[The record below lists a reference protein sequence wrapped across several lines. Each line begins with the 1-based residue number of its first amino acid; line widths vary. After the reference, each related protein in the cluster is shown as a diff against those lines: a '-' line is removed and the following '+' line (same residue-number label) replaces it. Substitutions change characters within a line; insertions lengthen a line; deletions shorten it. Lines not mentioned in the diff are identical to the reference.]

1 MGVWFVNLGG
11 QKGSLGVDV
20 CWMCGGVVCYCK
32 RVFIMYDVY
41 FLYVF
46 CHRGPL
52 RLGFRVLVWRIESP
66 YSLGRHR

>member
-1 MGVWFVNLGG
+1 MEVWGEHMGVWFVNLGG

-46 CHRGPL
+46 CHRG
-52 RLGFRVLVWRIESP
+52 
-66 YSLGRHR
+66 